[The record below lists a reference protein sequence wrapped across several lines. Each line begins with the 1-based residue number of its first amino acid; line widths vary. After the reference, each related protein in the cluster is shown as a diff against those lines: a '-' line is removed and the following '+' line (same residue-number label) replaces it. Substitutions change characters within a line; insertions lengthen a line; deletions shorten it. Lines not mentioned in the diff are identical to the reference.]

1 MKRIYFLLFFI
12 SFSFTYSQSNIFD
25 ACRKGSVNDIV
36 SIYKNSP
43 NSINQVNESGYT
55 PLILACYHGN
65 EEVVGFLIDKVDD
78 VNGTSD
84 YGTPLMAAVVKGNL
98 SIIEMLLEKEADPNI
113 ADVNGTTALHY
124 ATLFKQPEIV
134 KLLVKAGA
142 KSDIKDGRG
151 QSALDYA
158 VLNNNEQILKLL
170 KNI

>member
-12 SFSFTYSQSNIFD
+12 SFSVTYSQSNIFD
-25 ACRKGSVNDIV
+25 ACRKGTVNDV
-36 SIYKNSP
+36 ASIYKNNP
-43 NSINQVNESGYT
+43 NSINQVNEAGYI

-65 EEVVGFLIDKVDD
+65 EEVVEFLVDKVDD
-78 VNGTSD
+78 INGSSD
-84 YGTPLMAAVVKGNL
+84 YGTPLMAAVVKGNFN
-98 SIIEMLLEKEADPNI
+98 IVEMLLNKKADTYI

-124 ATLFKQPEIV
+124 AILFNKPEIV

-151 QSALDYA
+151 QSAMDYA
-158 VLNNNEQILKLL
+158 VLKNDEQLLKLL